1 MTFRRLYAW
10 LIQRHPERF
19 RQEFGEQMLSI
30 FDDSTRRRS
39 GLHLVID
46 GFVSML
52 RQRLLRPEYRRSEQL
67 RKSAM
72 HANLAWTIGALGW
85 YAVVAWLVHP
95 GRTTV
100 TETATFFYPL
110 YLVLCW
116 LALYKAFSPA
126 DHLECLRRWSDYMG
140 PALIIGTLV
149 WPAIGVFFSLLLG
162 RVPGLRSWLSVNFI
176 VFAIQTALFYAFLKP
191 RNERAALAIEQEL
204 KTTHRPG

>member
-30 FDDSTRRRS
+30 FDDSKRRRS

-52 RQRLLRPEYRRSEQL
+52 RQRLLRPKYRRSEQL

-72 HANLAWTIGALGW
+72 RANFAWTIGALGW

-100 TETATFFYPL
+100 TETAAFFYPL

-126 DHLECLRRWSDYMG
+126 DHLECLRRWSDYMA

-176 VFAIQTALFYAFLKP
+176 VFAIQTALFYTFLKP

-204 KTTHRPG
+204 KTKHRPG

>member
-1 MTFRRLYAW
+1 MTFRRLYVW

-30 FDDSTRRRS
+30 FDDSMRRRS

-72 HANLAWTIGALGW
+72 RANFVWTIGALGL
-85 YAVVAWLVHP
+85 YVVVAWLVHP
-95 GRTTV
+95 ARTTV
-100 TETATFFYPL
+100 TETATFFYPI
-110 YLVLCW
+110 YLVLLW

-126 DHLECLRRWSDYMG
+126 DHLDCLRRWSDYMG

-162 RVPGLRSWLSVNFI
+162 RIPGLRSWLSVNFI

-191 RNERAALAIEQEL
+191 RNERATLALEPEL
-204 KTTHRPG
+204 KTTRRSG

>member
-1 MTFRRLYAW
+1 MTFFRLYAW
-10 LIQRHPERF
+10 LIERHPDRF
-19 RQEFGEQMLSI
+19 RQQFGEQMLSI
-30 FDDSTRRRS
+30 FDDSTRGRS

-72 HANLAWTIGALGW
+72 RANLTWTIGVLGL
-85 YAVVAWLVHP
+85 YGVVAWLVHP
-95 GRTTV
+95 ARTTV
-100 TETATFFYPL
+100 TETAAFFYPL
-110 YLVLCW
+110 CVVLLW

-126 DHLECLRRWSDYMG
+126 DHLDCLRRWSGYMG

-149 WPAIGVFFSLLLG
+149 WPAIGAFFSLLLG

-191 RNERAALAIEQEL
+191 RNERGALVLEQEL
-204 KTTHRPG
+204 DV